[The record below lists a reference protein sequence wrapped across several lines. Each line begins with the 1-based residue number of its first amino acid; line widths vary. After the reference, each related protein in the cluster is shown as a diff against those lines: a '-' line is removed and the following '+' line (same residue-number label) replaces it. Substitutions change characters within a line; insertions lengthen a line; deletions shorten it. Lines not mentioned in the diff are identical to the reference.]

1 MIYKKPHA
9 HGTYICTKE
18 MPLEITQGKSTCI
31 LLIQYCN
38 IKKILDTR
46 NNLCLSR
53 SHPTIKLKKQY
64 SSISEDVALHLDIFN
79 RLRRQI
85 LIIIIL

>member
-38 IKKILDTR
+38 IKKIQGV
-46 NNLCLSR
+46 
-53 SHPTIKLKKQY
+53 PKQ
-64 SSISEDVALHLDIFN
+64 ADIFKP
-79 RLRRQI
+79 
-85 LIIIIL
+85 LI